1 MRKVLICLLL
11 IFMII
16 FPCACGVQGNV
27 VFEATEVQDGQEPA
41 KEQGKQWIDMQ
52 SIGQMELS
60 YATQFSV
67 SYYEDGY
74 VLITVL
80 EDGRYLVVPEGHTVP
95 QGLDEDIKVLKQP
108 LNRIYLVS
116 TSVMDLFRAIEGL
129 DFVRLS
135 GLKAED
141 WYIEEARQAMEAG
154 KMLYAGKYS
163 APDFELILSEQ
174 CGLAIENTM
183 IYHNPEVKEQ
193 LEQLGIPVLVERSSY
208 ESHPLGRM
216 EWIKLYGVLTGKEAK
231 AQAYF
236 DEQISKLTDILM
248 GENKGKTVA
257 FFYVTAN
264 GAVNVRKTG
273 DYVTKMIE
281 LAGGTYVP
289 ADTTESENALSTM
302 NMQMEAFYEAV
313 KDADYLI
320 YNSTIDG
327 ELGSLEDLY
336 AKSELFRD
344 FKAVRDGHVWCM
356 GKNMFQESTGLGDV
370 ILDIYRILT
379 EEDLDEAGL
388 HYIYRLQ

>member
-27 VFEATEVQDGQEPA
+27 VFEAAEGQGGQEPA

-52 SIGQMELS
+52 STGQMELS

-80 EDGRYLVVPEGHTVP
+80 EDGRYLIVPEGQTVP
-95 QGLDEDIKVLKQP
+95 QGLDEDIKVLRQP

-141 WYIEEARQAMEAG
+141 WYIEEARQALETG

-163 APDFELILSEQ
+163 APDYELILSEQ

-231 AQAYF
+231 AQAYY

-248 GENKGKTVA
+248 GESKGKTVA

-289 ADTTESENALSTM
+289 ADTPESENALSTM

-344 FKAVRDGHVWCM
+344 FKAVKDGHVWCI

-388 HYIYRLQ
+388 YYMHRLQ

>member
-27 VFEATEVQDGQEPA
+27 VLERAEEQSGQESA

-52 SIGQMELS
+52 PTGQMELS

-80 EDGRYLVVPEGHTVP
+80 EDGRYLVLPEGQTVP
-95 QGLDEDIKVLKQP
+95 QGLDEDIKVLRQP

-135 GLKAED
+135 GLKAENWD
-141 WYIEEARQAMEAG
+141 IGEARQAMETG
-154 KMLYAGKYS
+154 KMLDAGKYS
-163 APDFELILSEQ
+163 APDYEVILAEQ
-174 CGLAIENTM
+174 CSLAIENTM

-248 GENKGKTVA
+248 GESKGKKVA

-289 ADTTESENALSTM
+289 ADIPESENALSTM

-344 FKAVRDGHVWCM
+344 FKAVKDGHVWCI

-379 EEDLDEAGL
+379 EEELDEAGL
-388 HYIYRLQ
+388 LY